1 MVVWLLRKGYLFT
14 VSTSLVSVLLLGL
27 LAGGVSCAAVQ
38 GGLLAGLVSRQQPVP
53 SAPATPRPRARGR
66 AVPTP
71 KAGIGDDLTPV
82 GGFLAGK
89 LVSHTVLGGLLG
101 ALGTAVQ
108 LSAHLRAMVQLV
120 AGVLI
125 IAMALG
131 VLGVRG
137 FTGLV
142 FTPPASWTR
151 LVRGQARSTSALAP
165 AVLGL
170 SSILIPCGVTLSVMA
185 LAVASGS
192 PWQGAAIMA
201 VFVAGTA
208 PLFTVLG
215 YAAARARRVHGP
227 WRKRLAVATGLA
239 VLALGAFTLNGG
251 LELTGSPLAA
261 SNLAAMLAPGGD
273 EAAAAVADAD
283 RVTVT
288 GGVQTVIITATEGA
302 YRPGSLEVLA
312 GLPTTLIV
320 RSAKAQGCVRAFV
333 IPSLGVEEILPV
345 NGDTRI
351 DLGVLKPG
359 RLAYAC
365 GMGMYTGRLTIVEKA
380 VS

>member
-1 MVVWLLRKGYLFT
+1 LLFT
-14 VSTSLVSVLLLGL
+14 VSTSLVSVVLLGL

-38 GGLLAGLVSRQQPVP
+38 GGLLAGLVSRQQPAP
-53 SAPATPRPRARGR
+53 SAPATPRPRPRGR
-66 AVPTP
+66 AVSTP
-71 KAGIGDDLTPV
+71 KASIGDDLTPV

-89 LVSHTVLGGLLG
+89 LISYTLLGGLLG

-108 LSAHLRAMVQLV
+108 LSAHLRAMVQLA

-151 LVRGQARSTSALAP
+151 LVRGRARSTSALAP

-215 YAAARARRVHGP
+215 YVAARARRVHGP
-227 WRKRLAVATGLA
+227 WRKRLATATGLV

-261 SNLAAMLAPGGD
+261 SNLAAMLAPGGS
-273 EAAAAVADAD
+273 EAAASVADAD

-288 GGVQTVIITATEGA
+288 GGIQTVIITATEGA
-302 YRPGSLEVLA
+302 YRPGNVQVSA
-312 GLPTTLIV
+312 GMPTTLIV
-320 RSAKAQGCVRAFV
+320 RSAKAQGCVRSFV

-351 DLGVLKPG
+351 DLGVLQPG

-365 GMGMYTGRLTIVEKA
+365 GMGMYTGRLTVVEKA
-380 VS
+380 AS